1 MNAPG
6 NNQMIAT
13 KIQKQ
18 LVNACAVETTNA
30 ILADFG
36 DRWFTLLLDEARDCS
51 VKEQM
56 AVVIR
61 YVNKHGEVIERFMAV
76 VHVVTT
82 TAACLKEAIDSLF
95 AKYGLSV
102 ARLRG
107 QEYDGASNM
116 SGEFNGLKSLIMK
129 ENPYALYV
137 HCFAH
142 QLQLVVVAVAQANQ
156 YVCDFMWIVGSIVNT
171 SASSCKRADKLRQL
185 EHDRKVKLLE
195 RGEISSGRGLNQ
207 ETSLARPGDTR
218 WGSHHSTLCRIE
230 QMWPFVIE
238 VLQNLIDDGD
248 RSSKSLS
255 RTLVERMERYEFVFI
270 LLLMKRIL
278 AITNHLSTVLQE
290 KDQNI
295 VNAMHLINN
304 VKCKLQK
311 LRDSGWDILLEDV
324 KKFCNTHSI
333 EIINMTDNIN
343 SRSRLKRDGKNVN
356 FYHYYHVEIFYE
368 VIDIILQEMDSR
380 FSETTTDLLIYMTC
394 LDPRNSFSRFDV
406 QKLVRLAHFYEDDF
420 SWNERM
426 LVEQELETY
435 IDDVRSDER
444 FEGIS
449 DLRSLAKKMIEI
461 MKNRVFPLVYQM
473 IELALL
479 LPVATATVERVFSA
493 MNIVK
498 IDLRNRIRDEWMNDG
513 LIVYIEKD
521 IFNTV
526 DNEPILQRANFTAF
540 SEHGVSKNNCGCASE
555 VASSIFVVV
564 LANSISRQGDN
575 RGNECMIGNPNCH
588 SVCAG
593 MDIDQDE
600 RRDEIGVG
608 FSLHLE
614 AGMRRGRAVAGS
626 RRGPGRSRKQPI
638 EAEEPEPVT
647 QEAESSRDP
656 TDVETVSLGQT
667 HQTPRDQGRQP
678 QEIPSVIPSGRNR
691 EFQPQGIPSGI
702 PSAFPTLATTDWMRD
717 RARIPLLAR
726 SVKDRFTLYLGG
738 ADPWAA

>member
-1 MNAPG
+1 MLKYFAKRPRSSIESSSVPDEESTPAPQLPPPPPPPQILFENIENLSSEVEIVADPGLRKLIEEYDVGARDRIRKEYVAMGPCQPRGHNFPRKKMGKDNRCFREVWFKDRDWLEYSVSKDAAFCFWCYLFRPSNIGFGGDDVFTRSGFINWKKAIEKFNEHVGGVGSAHNEARIQFEGFKNQRQSVEYSFSSGKHELEVAYRKRLTSILKVIRFLLLQGLPFRGHDESPASSNRGNFLELLEWYSSECPEVVAVVGMNAPG
-6 NNQMIAT
+6 NNQMIAP

-30 ILADFG
+30 ILADLG

-61 YVNKHGEVIERFMAV
+61 YVNKHGEVIERFMVV
-76 VHVVTT
+76 VHVATT
-82 TAACLKEAIDSLF
+82 TVACLKEAIDSLF

-107 QEYDGASNM
+107 QGYDGASNM

-171 SASSCKRADKLRQL
+171 SASSCKRADKLRQF

-230 QMWPFVIE
+230 QMWPSVIE

-248 RSSKSLS
+248 RSSKGLS

-295 VNAMHLINN
+295 VNAMRLINN

-311 LRDSGWDILLEDV
+311 LRDSRWDILLEDV

-343 SRSRLKRDGKNVN
+343 NRSRLKRDGKNVN
-356 FYHYYHVEIFYE
+356 FYHYYHVEIFCE
-368 VIDIILQEMDSR
+368 VIS
-380 FSETTTDLLIYMTC
+380 
-394 LDPRNSFSRFDV
+394 
-406 QKLVRLAHFYEDDF
+406 
-420 SWNERM
+420 
-426 LVEQELETY
+426 
-435 IDDVRSDER
+435 
-444 FEGIS
+444 
-449 DLRSLAKKMIEI
+449 
-461 MKNRVFPLVYQM
+461 
-473 IELALL
+473 
-479 LPVATATVERVFSA
+479 
-493 MNIVK
+493 
-498 IDLRNRIRDEWMNDG
+498 
-513 LIVYIEKD
+513 
-521 IFNTV
+521 
-526 DNEPILQRANFTAF
+526 
-540 SEHGVSKNNCGCASE
+540 
-555 VASSIFVVV
+555 
-564 LANSISRQGDN
+564 
-575 RGNECMIGNPNCH
+575 
-588 SVCAG
+588 
-593 MDIDQDE
+593 
-600 RRDEIGVG
+600 
-608 FSLHLE
+608 
-614 AGMRRGRAVAGS
+614 
-626 RRGPGRSRKQPI
+626 
-638 EAEEPEPVT
+638 
-647 QEAESSRDP
+647 
-656 TDVETVSLGQT
+656 
-667 HQTPRDQGRQP
+667 
-678 QEIPSVIPSGRNR
+678 
-691 EFQPQGIPSGI
+691 
-702 PSAFPTLATTDWMRD
+702 
-717 RARIPLLAR
+717 
-726 SVKDRFTLYLGG
+726 
-738 ADPWAA
+738 

>member
-6 NNQMIAT
+6 NNQMIAP

-18 LVNACAVETTNA
+18 LVNSCAVETTNV
-30 ILADFG
+30 ILADLG

-51 VKEQM
+51 VKEKM

-76 VHVVTT
+76 VHVATT
-82 TAACLKEAIDSLF
+82 TAACLKE
-95 AKYGLSV
+95 
-102 ARLRG
+102 
-107 QEYDGASNM
+107 
-116 SGEFNGLKSLIMK
+116 
-129 ENPYALYV
+129 
-137 HCFAH
+137 
-142 QLQLVVVAVAQANQ
+142 LVVVAVAQANQ

-230 QMWPFVIE
+230 QMWPSVIE

-248 RSSKSLS
+248 RSSKGLS

-278 AITNHLSTVLQE
+278 AITNHLSIVLQE

-333 EIINMTDNIN
+333 EIIN
-343 SRSRLKRDGKNVN
+343 
-356 FYHYYHVEIFYE
+356 FYHYYHVEIFCK

-380 FSETTTDLLIYMTC
+380 FSETTTDLLIYMSC
-394 LDPRNSFSRFDV
+394 LDPRNSFSGFDV
-406 QKLVRLAHFYEDDF
+406 QKLVRLTHFYTDDF
-420 SWNERM
+420 SWSERM

-435 IDDVRSDER
+435 IDDVRSDEW

-449 DLRSLAKKMIEI
+449 DLGALAKKMIET
-461 MKNRVFPLVYQM
+461 MKNRVFPLVYRM

-479 LPVATATVERVFSA
+479 LPVATATIERVFSA

-498 IDLRNRIRDEWMNDG
+498 
-513 LIVYIEKD
+513 
-521 IFNTV
+521 T
-526 DNEPILQRANFTAF
+526 
-540 SEHGVSKNNCGCASE
+540 
-555 VASSIFVVV
+555 
-564 LANSISRQGDN
+564 
-575 RGNECMIGNPNCH
+575 
-588 SVCAG
+588 
-593 MDIDQDE
+593 
-600 RRDEIGVG
+600 
-608 FSLHLE
+608 
-614 AGMRRGRAVAGS
+614 
-626 RRGPGRSRKQPI
+626 
-638 EAEEPEPVT
+638 
-647 QEAESSRDP
+647 
-656 TDVETVSLGQT
+656 
-667 HQTPRDQGRQP
+667 
-678 QEIPSVIPSGRNR
+678 
-691 EFQPQGIPSGI
+691 
-702 PSAFPTLATTDWMRD
+702 
-717 RARIPLLAR
+717 
-726 SVKDRFTLYLGG
+726 YL
-738 ADPWAA
+738 

>member
-1 MNAPG
+1 MSTSRVSSARDQGQMYRGAASTVAPPCRRNKKNISERGGKKLFTVTKKKSQSHSQQEKKQNGVGENEETKNKYDVGARDRIRKEYVAMGPCQSRGHNFPRKKDRPSNIGVRGDDVFTRSGFINWKKAIEKFNEHVGGVGSAHNEARIQFEGFKNQRQSVEYSFSSGKHELEVAYQCPEVATVVGMNAPG
-6 NNQMIAT
+6 NNQMIAP

-30 ILADFG
+30 ILDDLG
-36 DRWFTLLLDEARDCS
+36 D
-51 VKEQM
+51 
-56 AVVIR
+56 R

-102 ARLRG
+102 ARLKG
-107 QEYDGASNM
+107 QGYDGASNM
-116 SGEFNGLKSLIMK
+116 FGEFNGLKSLIMK

-156 YVCDFMWIVGSIVNT
+156 YVYDFMWIVGSIVNT

-195 RGEISSGRGLNQ
+195 RGEISSCRGLNQ

-218 WGSHHSTLCRIE
+218 WGSHHSILCHIE
-230 QMWPFVIE
+230 QMWPSVIE

-248 RSSKSLS
+248 RSSKGLS

-278 AITNHLSTVLQE
+278 AITNHLSTVLKE

-295 VNAMHLINN
+295 MNAMHLINN
-304 VKCKLQK
+304 MKCKLQK
-311 LRDSGWDILLEDV
+311 LRDSGCDILLEDV

-343 SRSRLKRDGKNVN
+343 NRSRLKRDGINVN
-356 FYHYYHVEIFYE
+356 FYHYYHIEIFCE

-380 FSETTTDLLIYMTC
+380 FSETTANLLIYMSC

-406 QKLVRLAHFYEDDF
+406 QKLVRLAHFYKDDF
-420 SWNERM
+420 SWNEHM
-426 LVEQELETY
+426 LAEQELETY
-435 IDDVRSDER
+435 IDDVRLDER

-449 DLRSLAKKMIEI
+449 NLGAIAKKMIET
-461 MKNRVFPLVYQM
+461 MKNRVFPLVYRM

-498 IDLRNRIRDEWMNDG
+498 TDLQNRIGDE
-513 LIVYIEKD
+513 
-521 IFNTV
+521 
-526 DNEPILQRANFTAF
+526 
-540 SEHGVSKNNCGCASE
+540 
-555 VASSIFVVV
+555 
-564 LANSISRQGDN
+564 
-575 RGNECMIGNPNCH
+575 
-588 SVCAG
+588 
-593 MDIDQDE
+593 
-600 RRDEIGVG
+600 
-608 FSLHLE
+608 
-614 AGMRRGRAVAGS
+614 
-626 RRGPGRSRKQPI
+626 
-638 EAEEPEPVT
+638 
-647 QEAESSRDP
+647 
-656 TDVETVSLGQT
+656 
-667 HQTPRDQGRQP
+667 
-678 QEIPSVIPSGRNR
+678 
-691 EFQPQGIPSGI
+691 
-702 PSAFPTLATTDWMRD
+702 
-717 RARIPLLAR
+717 
-726 SVKDRFTLYLGG
+726 
-738 ADPWAA
+738 

>member
-1 MNAPG
+1 MRQEYNLKVSRIKDKVWRLPFRRHDESSTSSNRGNFLELLKWYSSECPEVAPVVGINAPG
-6 NNQMIAT
+6 NNQMIAP

-18 LVNACAVETTNA
+18 LVNACAVETTND
-30 ILADFG
+30 ILDDLG

-61 YVNKHGEVIERFMAV
+61 YVNKYGEVIERFITV
-76 VHVVTT
+76 VHVATT

-107 QEYDGASNM
+107 QGYDGASNM

-185 EHDRKVKLLE
+185 EHDKKVKLLE

-230 QMWPFVIE
+230 QMWPSVIE

-248 RSSKSLS
+248 RSSKGLS

-295 VNAMHLINN
+295 VNAMRLINN

-343 SRSRLKRDGKNVN
+343 SRSRLKRDGKNV
-356 FYHYYHVEIFYE
+356 
-368 VIDIILQEMDSR
+368 IDIILQEMDSR
-380 FSETTTDLLIYMTC
+380 FSETTTDLLINMSC
-394 LDPRNSFSRFDV
+394 LDPRNSFSRFDA

-449 DLRSLAKKMIEI
+449 DLGALAKKMIET
-461 MKNRVFPLVYQM
+461 MKNRVFPLVYRM

-479 LPVATATVERVFSA
+479 LPVAIATVERVFSA

-498 IDLRNRIRDEWMNDG
+498 TDLRNRIGDEWMNDS
-513 LIVYIEKD
+513 LVVYIEKD

-526 DNEPILQRANFTAF
+526 DNELILQRFQNM
-540 SEHGVSKNNCGCASE
+540 E
-555 VASSIFVVV
+555 
-564 LANSISRQGDN
+564 
-575 RGNECMIGNPNCH
+575 
-588 SVCAG
+588 
-593 MDIDQDE
+593 
-600 RRDEIGVG
+600 
-608 FSLHLE
+608 
-614 AGMRRGRAVAGS
+614 S
-626 RRGPGRSRKQPI
+626 RRMQLSRI
-638 EAEEPEPVT
+638 
-647 QEAESSRDP
+647 R
-656 TDVETVSLGQT
+656 
-667 HQTPRDQGRQP
+667 
-678 QEIPSVIPSGRNR
+678 
-691 EFQPQGIPSGI
+691 
-702 PSAFPTLATTDWMRD
+702 
-717 RARIPLLAR
+717 
-726 SVKDRFTLYLGG
+726 
-738 ADPWAA
+738 

>member
-1 MNAPG
+1 MEYSFSSGKHELEVAYRKRLTSILKVIRFLLLQGLPFRGHDESSTSSNRGNFLELLKWYSSECPEVAAVVGMNAPG
-6 NNQMIAT
+6 NNQMIAL

-30 ILADFG
+30 ILDDLG

-61 YVNKHGEVIERFMAV
+61 YVNKYGEVIERFMAV
-76 VHVVTT
+76 VHVTTT

-107 QEYDGASNM
+107 QGYDGASNM

-142 QLQLVVVAVAQANQ
+142 QLQLVVVVVAQANQ

-207 ETSLARPGDTR
+207 ETSLARHGDTR

-230 QMWPFVIE
+230 QMWPSVI
-238 VLQNLIDDGD
+238 
-248 RSSKSLS
+248 
-255 RTLVERMERYEFVFI
+255 
-270 LLLMKRIL
+270 
-278 AITNHLSTVLQE
+278 
-290 KDQNI
+290 
-295 VNAMHLINN
+295 
-304 VKCKLQK
+304 
-311 LRDSGWDILLEDV
+311 
-324 KKFCNTHSI
+324 
-333 EIINMTDNIN
+333 
-343 SRSRLKRDGKNVN
+343 
-356 FYHYYHVEIFYE
+356 E

-380 FSETTTDLLIYMTC
+380 FSETTTDLLINISC
-394 LDPRNSFSRFDV
+394 LDPRNSFSRFDA

-449 DLRSLAKKMIEI
+449 DLGALAKKMIET
-461 MKNRVFPLVYQM
+461 MKNRVFPLVYRM

-498 IDLRNRIRDEWMNDG
+498 TDLRNRIGDEWMNDS
-513 LIVYIEKD
+513 LVVYIKKD
-521 IFNTV
+521 VFNTV
-526 DNEPILQRANFTAF
+526 DNELILQRFQNM
-540 SEHGVSKNNCGCASE
+540 E
-555 VASSIFVVV
+555 
-564 LANSISRQGDN
+564 
-575 RGNECMIGNPNCH
+575 
-588 SVCAG
+588 
-593 MDIDQDE
+593 
-600 RRDEIGVG
+600 
-608 FSLHLE
+608 
-614 AGMRRGRAVAGS
+614 S
-626 RRGPGRSRKQPI
+626 RRMQLSRI
-638 EAEEPEPVT
+638 
-647 QEAESSRDP
+647 R
-656 TDVETVSLGQT
+656 
-667 HQTPRDQGRQP
+667 
-678 QEIPSVIPSGRNR
+678 
-691 EFQPQGIPSGI
+691 
-702 PSAFPTLATTDWMRD
+702 
-717 RARIPLLAR
+717 
-726 SVKDRFTLYLGG
+726 
-738 ADPWAA
+738 

>member
-1 MNAPG
+1 MDNILLASNDMSLSLEIKSFLSGEFEMKDLGETSFVLDIQIVRDRSRYTLGLSQTGYIEKVLIRYGMQNCALGDTLVAKGDKLSLQQCPHHDLEIKEMQQFPYALAIGSLMYVQMELVVRTMRQEYNLKVSRIKDKVWRLPFRGHDESSTSSNRGNFLELLKWYSSECPEVTAVVGMNAPG
-6 NNQMIAT
+6 NNQMIAP
-13 KIQKQ
+13 KIQKK
-18 LVNACAVETTNA
+18 LVNACAVETTNV
-30 ILADFG
+30 ILADLG
-36 DRWFTLLLDEARDCS
+36 DRWFTLLLDEACDCS

-61 YVNKHGEVIERFMAV
+61 YVNKYGEVIERFMVV
-76 VHVVTT
+76 VHVATT

-107 QEYDGASNM
+107 QGYDGASNM
-116 SGEFNGLKSLIMK
+116 FGEFNGLKSLIMK
-129 ENPYALYV
+129 ENPYTLYV

-156 YVCDFMWIVGSIVNT
+156 YICDFMWIVGSIVNT

-185 EHDRKVKLLE
+185 EHDRKVKLLG

-207 ETSLARPGDTR
+207 ETSLATPRDTR

-230 QMWPFVIE
+230 QMWPSVIE

-248 RSSKSLS
+248 RSSKGLS

-278 AITNHLSTVLQE
+278 AITNHLSTILQE

-295 VNAMHLINN
+295 VNAMRLINN

-324 KKFCNTHSI
+324 KKFCNTHFI

-343 SRSRLKRDGKNVN
+343 SRSRLKRDGKNV
-356 FYHYYHVEIFYE
+356 
-368 VIDIILQEMDSR
+368 IDIILQEMDSR
-380 FSETTTDLLIYMTC
+380 FSETTTYLLINMSC
-394 LDPRNSFSRFDV
+394 LDPRNSFSRFDA
-406 QKLVRLAHFYEDDF
+406 QKLVRLTHFYEDDF

-444 FEGIS
+444 FEDIS
-449 DLRSLAKKMIEI
+449 DLGALAKKMIET
-461 MKNRVFPLVYQM
+461 MKNRVFPLVYRM

-498 IDLRNRIRDEWMNDG
+498 TDLRNRIGDEWMNDS
-513 LIVYIEKD
+513 LVVYIEKD
-521 IFNTV
+521 VFNTV
-526 DNEPILQRANFTAF
+526 DNELILQCFQNM
-540 SEHGVSKNNCGCASE
+540 E
-555 VASSIFVVV
+555 
-564 LANSISRQGDN
+564 SRI
-575 RGNECMIGNPNCH
+575 R
-588 SVCAG
+588 
-593 MDIDQDE
+593 
-600 RRDEIGVG
+600 
-608 FSLHLE
+608 
-614 AGMRRGRAVAGS
+614 
-626 RRGPGRSRKQPI
+626 
-638 EAEEPEPVT
+638 
-647 QEAESSRDP
+647 
-656 TDVETVSLGQT
+656 
-667 HQTPRDQGRQP
+667 
-678 QEIPSVIPSGRNR
+678 
-691 EFQPQGIPSGI
+691 
-702 PSAFPTLATTDWMRD
+702 
-717 RARIPLLAR
+717 
-726 SVKDRFTLYLGG
+726 
-738 ADPWAA
+738 

>member
-6 NNQMIAT
+6 NNQMIAP

-30 ILADFG
+30 ILADLG

-61 YVNKHGEVIERFMAV
+61 YVNKHGEVIERFMDV
-76 VHVVTT
+76 VHVATT

-107 QEYDGASNM
+107 QGYDGASNM

-142 QLQLVVVAVAQANQ
+142 QLQLLVVAVAQANQ

-230 QMWPFVIE
+230 QMWPSVIE

-248 RSSKSLS
+248 RSSKGLS

-295 VNAMHLINN
+295 VNAMRLINN

-324 KKFCNTHSI
+324 
-333 EIINMTDNIN
+333 
-343 SRSRLKRDGKNVN
+343 
-356 FYHYYHVEIFYE
+356 
-368 VIDIILQEMDSR
+368 IDIILQEMDSR
-380 FSETTTDLLIYMTC
+380 FSETTTDLLIYMSC

-449 DLRSLAKKMIEI
+449 DLGALAKKMIET
-461 MKNRVFPLVYQM
+461 MKNRVFPLVYRM

-498 IDLRNRIRDEWMNDG
+498 TDLRNRIGDEWMNDS
-513 LIVYIEKD
+513 LVVYIEKD
-521 IFNTV
+521 VFNTV
-526 DNEPILQRANFTAF
+526 DNEPILQRFQNM
-540 SEHGVSKNNCGCASE
+540 K
-555 VASSIFVVV
+555 
-564 LANSISRQGDN
+564 
-575 RGNECMIGNPNCH
+575 
-588 SVCAG
+588 
-593 MDIDQDE
+593 
-600 RRDEIGVG
+600 
-608 FSLHLE
+608 
-614 AGMRRGRAVAGS
+614 S
-626 RRGPGRSRKQPI
+626 RRMQLSRI
-638 EAEEPEPVT
+638 
-647 QEAESSRDP
+647 R
-656 TDVETVSLGQT
+656 
-667 HQTPRDQGRQP
+667 
-678 QEIPSVIPSGRNR
+678 
-691 EFQPQGIPSGI
+691 
-702 PSAFPTLATTDWMRD
+702 
-717 RARIPLLAR
+717 
-726 SVKDRFTLYLGG
+726 
-738 ADPWAA
+738 